1 MTDNNVGWCDM
12 AFRRSSFS
20 GTSGGN
26 CVEIAVMD
34 TRFGVRDSKDASG
47 SVLAVPGQHGQTF
60 LAAVHSDRLTRS

>member
-20 GTSGGN
+20 GSSGGN

-34 TRFGVRDSKDASG
+34 TRFGVRDSKDAFG
-47 SVLAVPGQHGQTF
+47 SVLAVPGQHGREF
-60 LAAVHSDRLTRS
+60 LAAALSGQFTRA

>member
-1 MTDNNVGWCDM
+1 MTDKNVGWCDM

-34 TRFGVRDSKDASG
+34 TRFGVRDSKNAVG
-47 SVLAVPGQHGQTF
+47 PVLAVPGQHGQKF
-60 LAAVHSDRLTRS
+60 VAAALSGRFTRA